1 MSEDFQR
8 ILRIELMSEFDFR
21 LAMICGSDIPIPSC
35 QLIAHQPRL
44 EEIAL
49 IGEKNFFSGVQTLCL
64 HKTMFIEDKNLLL
77 TTTNFQIFMMIMSEK
92 QAQEKKDAV
101 IQVFTLLFPDYKIL
115 FTPKSLIFQYKDSDE
130 QILVDVDNFESFQEA
145 LRNIFCMQDGPMD
158 QQAFNPVNNKA
169 KQIADKIMAGR
180 KRVSELKGNSNTSVF
195 TQYIS
200 MLTIGLHISLL
211 ELKQLTMF
219 QLYDLVERFMLW
231 INWDIDLR
239 SRLAGAKPEEH
250 PENWMK
256 NIH

>member
-1 MSEDFQR
+1 MDT
-8 ILRIELMSEFDFR
+8 R
-21 LAMICGSDIPIPSC
+21 LAMICGTDIPVENC
-35 QLIAHQPRL
+35 QLVLHQPRL

-49 IGEKNFFSGVQTLCL
+49 IGERVFFSGVQTLCL
-64 HKTMFIEDKNLLL
+64 HKTMFIEDKILLA

-92 QAQEKKDAV
+92 EAKDKKDAV
-101 IQVFTLLFPDYKIL
+101 KAVLTLLLPDYQVL
-115 FTPKSLIFQYKDSDE
+115 FTPNSLVFKKNETTILIDE
-130 QILVDVDNFESFQEA
+130 SNFEDLQEE
-145 LRNIFCMQDGPMD
+145 LRKIFCMDDGPMD
-158 QQAFNPVNNKA
+158 QRTFNPVNDRAKA
-169 KQIADKIMAGR
+169 IADKIMAGR
-180 KRVSELKGNSNTSVF
+180 KKVAEQKGDTNVSVF

-200 MLTIGLHISLL
+200 MLTIGLHISML

-239 SRLAGAKPEEH
+239 SRLAGAKPDEH

>member
-1 MSEDFQR
+1 MDT
-8 ILRIELMSEFDFR
+8 R
-21 LAMICGSDIPIPSC
+21 LAMICGTDIPVENC
-35 QLIAHQPRL
+35 QLVLHQPRL

-49 IGEKNFFSGVQTLCL
+49 IGERVFFSGVQTLCL
-64 HKTMFIEDKNLLL
+64 HKTMFIEDKILLA

-92 QAQEKKDAV
+92 EAKDKKDDVKAV
-101 IQVFTLLFPDYKIL
+101 LTLLLPDYQVL
-115 FTPKSLIFQYKDSDE
+115 FTPNSLVFKKNETTILIDE
-130 QILVDVDNFESFQEA
+130 SNFEDLQEE
-145 LRNIFCMQDGPMD
+145 LRKIFCMNDGPMD
-158 QQAFNPVNNKA
+158 QQTFNPINDKA
-169 KQIADKIMAGR
+169 KAIADKIMAGR
-180 KRVSELKGNSNTSVF
+180 KKVAEQKGNTNVSVF

-200 MLTIGLHISLL
+200 MLTIGLHISIL

-239 SRLAGAKPEEH
+239 SRLAGAKPDEH

>member
-1 MSEDFQR
+1 MDT
-8 ILRIELMSEFDFR
+8 R
-21 LAMICGSDIPIPSC
+21 LAMICGTDIPVENC
-35 QLIAHQPRL
+35 QLVLHQPRL

-49 IGEKNFFSGVQTLCL
+49 IGERVFFSGVQTLCL
-64 HKTMFIEDKNLLL
+64 HKTMFIEDKILLA

-92 QAQEKKDAV
+92 EAKDKKDAV
-101 IQVFTLLFPDYKIL
+101 KTVLTLLLPDYQVL
-115 FTPKSLIFQYKDSDE
+115 FTPNSLVFKKDETTILIDE
-130 QILVDVDNFESFQEA
+130 SNFEDLQEE
-145 LRNIFCMQDGPMD
+145 LRKIFCMNDGPMD
-158 QQAFNPVNNKA
+158 QQTFNPVNDKA
-169 KQIADKIMAGR
+169 KAIADKIMAGR
-180 KRVSELKGNSNTSVF
+180 KKVAEQKGNTNVSVF

-200 MLTIGLHISLL
+200 MLTIGLHISML

-239 SRLAGAKPEEH
+239 SRLAGAKPDEH

>member
-1 MSEDFQR
+1 MDT
-8 ILRIELMSEFDFR
+8 R
-21 LAMICGSDIPIPSC
+21 LAMICGTDIPVENC
-35 QLIAHQPRL
+35 QLVLHQPRL

-49 IGEKNFFSGVQTLCL
+49 IGERVFFSGVQTLCL
-64 HKTMFIEDKNLLL
+64 HKTMFIEDKILLA

-92 QAQEKKDAV
+92 EAKDKKDAV
-101 IQVFTLLFPDYKIL
+101 KAVLTLLLPDYQAL
-115 FTPKSLIFQYKDSDE
+115 FTPNSLVLKKNETTILIDE
-130 QILVDVDNFESFQEA
+130 SNFEDLQEE
-145 LRNIFCMQDGPMD
+145 LRKIFCMNDGPMD
-158 QQAFNPVNNKA
+158 QQTFNPVNDKA
-169 KQIADKIMAGR
+169 KAIADKIMAGR
-180 KRVSELKGNSNTSVF
+180 KKVAEQKGNTNVSVF

-200 MLTIGLHISLL
+200 MLTIGLHISML

-239 SRLAGAKPEEH
+239 SRLAGAKPDEH

>member
-1 MSEDFQR
+1 MDT
-8 ILRIELMSEFDFR
+8 R
-21 LAMICGSDIPIPSC
+21 LAMICGTDIPVENC
-35 QLIAHQPRL
+35 QLVLHQPRL

-49 IGEKNFFSGVQTLCL
+49 IGERIFFSGVQTLCL
-64 HKTMFIEDKNLLL
+64 HKTMFIEDKILLA

-92 QAQEKKDAV
+92 EAKDKKDAV
-101 IQVFTLLFPDYKIL
+101 KAVLTLLLPDYQAL
-115 FTPKSLIFQYKDSDE
+115 FTPNSLVFKKNETTILIDE
-130 QILVDVDNFESFQEA
+130 SNFEDLQEE
-145 LRNIFCMQDGPMD
+145 LRKIFCMNDGPMD
-158 QQAFNPVNNKA
+158 QQTFNPVNDKA
-169 KQIADKIMAGR
+169 KAIADKIMAGR
-180 KRVSELKGNSNTSVF
+180 KKVAEQKGNTNVSVF

-200 MLTIGLHISLL
+200 MLTIGLHISML

-239 SRLAGAKPEEH
+239 SRLAGAKPDEH

>member
-1 MSEDFQR
+1 MDT
-8 ILRIELMSEFDFR
+8 R
-21 LAMICGSDIPIPSC
+21 LAMICGSDIPVPLC
-35 QLIAHQPRL
+35 QIVLHQPRL

-49 IGEKNFFSGVQTLCL
+49 IGERTFFSGAQTLCL
-64 HKTMFIEDKNLLL
+64 HKSMFIEDKVLLA

-92 QAQEKKDAV
+92 EAKEKKEDV
-101 IQVFTLLFPDYKIL
+101 KQVLTLLLPEYNIL
-115 FTPKSLIFQYKDSDE
+115 FTPNSLVFKHDE
-130 QILVDVDNFESFQEA
+130 TSTLIDEENFEEFQEV
-145 LRNIFCMQDGPMD
+145 LREIFCMNGDGPMD
-158 QQAFNPVNNKA
+158 QQTFNPANDRAKA
-169 KQIADKIMAGR
+169 IADKIMQGR
-180 KRVSELKGNSNTSVF
+180 KKVAELKGNSNVSVF

-200 MLTIGLHISLL
+200 MLTIGLHISML

-239 SRLAGAKPEEH
+239 SRLAGAKPDEH